1 MANIIEIPPDA
12 LEDEEYLPSI
22 DLALQEHL
30 RNEKKF
36 GATITRR
43 SDES

>member
-1 MANIIEIPPDA
+1 MANIIEISDEF